1 MKHTMTVIQFK
12 FIFVL
17 FTIINNFTF
26 ISFLSPGKMSVFA
39 TATGTGGTGAS
50 GVVPVV
56 GFFYERFF
64 CHDNINIFVII
75 FLIVVC

>member
-1 MKHTMTVIQFK
+1 
-12 FIFVL
+12 
-17 FTIINNFTF
+17 
-26 ISFLSPGKMSVFA
+26 MSVFA